1 MSDSEN
7 ESLWSKVRIRNLKI
21 NIVKYLIDKEI
32 IDNYIF
38 TKTEIKNWFAFKEY
52 DFKYFV
58 SEFFTEESNV
68 FILNSVMRNFLEKVF
83 LSRTI
88 IKDSLCAAEADF
100 IRIYG
105 RYYEDIKR
113 NRYKNFYSEEYRD
126 ILKKIECILPLLHW
140 GNMPI
145 FNKYLLFNRRLDP
158 EVDTIKFYDNIDCL
172 NALLTEIKKE
182 GIILSNKSDLSLNRE
197 MKFIVYT
204 RRYAHEEIYIIKR
217 TFDGWLINSNGICEK
232 NGTGALFDSF
242 EHDGVFFPEEGVKSA
257 LNKLWDDA
265 DEGVIDYEVLS
276 IRLQEVAD
284 WISSVEKAV
293 GTQPLWVNYY

>member
-21 NIVKYLIDKEI
+21 NIVKFLIDKEI

-105 RYYEDIKR
+105 RY
-113 NRYKNFYSEEYRD
+113 
-126 ILKKIECILPLLHW
+126 
-140 GNMPI
+140 
-145 FNKYLLFNRRLDP
+145 
-158 EVDTIKFYDNIDCL
+158 
-172 NALLTEIKKE
+172 
-182 GIILSNKSDLSLNRE
+182 
-197 MKFIVYT
+197 
-204 RRYAHEEIYIIKR
+204 
-217 TFDGWLINSNGICEK
+217 
-232 NGTGALFDSF
+232 
-242 EHDGVFFPEEGVKSA
+242 
-257 LNKLWDDA
+257 
-265 DEGVIDYEVLS
+265 
-276 IRLQEVAD
+276 
-284 WISSVEKAV
+284 
-293 GTQPLWVNYY
+293 

>member
-7 ESLWSKVRIRNLKI
+7 DSLWSKVRIRNLKI
-21 NIVKYLIDKEI
+21 NIVKFLIDKEK
-32 IDNYIF
+32 IDNYVF

-58 SEFFTEESNV
+58 SEFFTEESDV

-113 NRYKNFYSEEYRD
+113 NRSRNFYSEEYRD

-140 GNMPI
+140 GNIPI

-182 GIILSNKSDLSLNRE
+182 GIVLSNKSDLSLN
-197 MKFIVYT
+197 KKIKLLIYT
-204 RRYAHEEIYIIKR
+204 RRYSHEDIYVIKR
-217 TFDGWLINSNGICEK
+217 TIDGWIINSDGICK
-232 NGTGALFDSF
+232 KDGTGALFDSLKN
-242 EHDGVFFPEEGVKSA
+242 DGVFFPEEGVKYA
-257 LNKLWDDA
+257 LIKLWEEA
-265 DEGVIDYEVLS
+265 DEGIIDYETLS
-276 IRLQEVAD
+276 IRLQEVAN
-284 WISSVEKAV
+284 WISSVEKSIE
-293 GTQPLWVNYY
+293 TQPSWVHYY